1 MKRFALLATAFAF
14 LAFSAS
20 AEQACKSRADLSWL
34 VAPAPE
40 TDFAA
45 ATSTLDL
52 ASVQRTGSGA
62 HLRCMVTAS
71 CGSYNIS
78 CSVPGT
84 GCSGHDR
91 ACPDFPGHVT
101 CNGVTTW
108 CDPPTCPECTDGQIQ
123 FVPTGGCCFNNRT
136 EHDKYLCV
144 GGLWEYLNTVC
155 KPPFC
160 GPF

>member
-1 MKRFALLATAFAF
+1 MKRLALLATAFAF
-14 LAFSAS
+14 LAFSAT
-20 AEQACKSRADLSWL
+20 AGEVCKSRADLSWL

-40 TDFAA
+40 AA
-45 ATSTLDL
+45 SAAETSPLDL
-52 ASVQRTGSGA
+52 ASVERTGSGV
-62 HLRCMVTAS
+62 HRRCMVTAS

-91 ACPDFPGHVT
+91 VCPSFQGHVT

-108 CDPPTCPECTDGQIQ
+108 CEPACPECTNGQIQ
-123 FVPTGGCCFNNRT
+123 WIPTGGCCSDLT
-136 EHDKYLCV
+136 EKDKYKCISEQWV
-144 GGLWEYLNTVC
+144 YQGTFC
-155 KPPFC
+155 KIPLC

>member
-14 LAFSAS
+14 LAFTAS

-34 VAPAPE
+34 VTPAPDGVSAPE
-40 TDFAA
+40 T
-45 ATSTLDL
+45 SILDL

-62 HLRCMVTAS
+62 HQRCSVTAS
-71 CGSYNIS
+71 CGSYSIN

-91 ACPDFPGHVT
+91 ACPGYQGHVT

-108 CDPPTCPECTDGQIQ
+108 CEPACPECTEGQIQ
-123 FVPTGGCCFNNRT
+123 WIPTGGCCNDLT
-136 EHDKYLCV
+136 EKDKFKCI
-144 GGLWEYLNTVC
+144 GGYWEYQGTFC
-155 KPPFC
+155 KIPFC